1 MSVVE
6 DEFMRRRRAVEVFS
20 LSFLDCIC
28 CGFGAIILLLVLTE
42 VGRPVVLEKSRRNLD
57 GQIRALTQ
65 KLYAIQGET
74 DELTR
79 ELEGSR
85 ATLAQE
91 RQRLARLSGE
101 LTSIQGEYASSTQDA
116 SVSNRVEGEL
126 VAAYQ
131 KLSAE
136 MQRLLKQRARRPA
149 AQAIGGIPV
158 DSEYVIF
165 IVDTSDSM
173 TDNHWDAN
181 LAIIDEIL
189 SSYPHVSG
197 MQIMNDQGIYMFED
211 TKGKWLTDS
220 GEQRAEIRRRA
231 RHWAAFSQSNPVP
244 GMEEA
249 IRSYWATDKRIS
261 LFVLGDEFTGKS
273 IQAALDSIS
282 ALNKPGPDGRRPIRI
297 HAIGFPEGAG
307 MSPDTN
313 IRFSAL
319 MRLVCSQ
326 NNGTFVGLKN

>member
-1 MSVVE
+1 
-6 DEFMRRRRAVEVFS
+6 MRRRRSVEVFS

-42 VGRPVVLEKSRRNLD
+42 TGRPVVLEKSRKSLD
-57 GQIRALTQ
+57 GQMRALTEE
-65 KLYAIQGET
+65 LYTVQGET

-85 ATLAQE
+85 KTLERE
-91 RQRLARLSGE
+91 RQKLALLSGE
-101 LTSIQGEYASSTQDA
+101 LTGIEGQYNSSTRDA
-116 SVSNRVEGEL
+116 SVSNREEGEL

-136 MQRLLKQRARRPA
+136 MQRLLNERAKRPA
-149 AQAIGGIPV
+149 TAAIGGIPV

-165 IVDTSDSM
+165 VVDTSDSM
-173 TDNHWDAN
+173 TDNHWNAN

-189 SSYPHVSG
+189 GFYPHVRG
-197 MQIMNDQGIYMFED
+197 LQIMNDQGTYMFED
-211 TKGKWLTDS
+211 TKGKWLADS
-220 GEQRAEIRRRA
+220 PEQRTEIRKRA
-231 RHWAAFSQSNPVP
+231 KHWAAFSQSNPVP

-249 IRSYWATDKRIS
+249 IRTYWATDKRIS
-261 LFVLGDEFTGKS
+261 VFVLGDEFTGKS
-273 IQAALDSIS
+273 IQAALDSIT
-282 ALNKPGPDGRRPIRI
+282 ALNKPGPDGRRVFRI

-319 MRLVCSQ
+319 MRLVCAQ
-326 NNGTFVGLKN
+326 NNGTFWGLKN

>member
-1 MSVVE
+1 
-6 DEFMRRRRAVEVFS
+6 MRRRRSVEVFS

-42 VGRPVVLEKSRRNLD
+42 VGRPVVLEKSRKNLD
-57 GQIRALTQ
+57 GQVRALAA

-74 DELTR
+74 TELTR

-85 ATLAQE
+85 ATLEQE
-91 RQRLARLSGE
+91 RQKLARLAGDLSA
-101 LTSIQGEYASSTQDA
+101 IQGQYSTSTQDA
-116 SVSNRVEGEL
+116 SVSNKVEGEL

-136 MQRLLKQRARRPA
+136 MQRLLKERAKRPA
-149 AQAIGGIPV
+149 TEAIGGIPV
-158 DSEYVIF
+158 DSEYVVF
-165 IVDTSDSM
+165 VVDTSDSM
-173 TDNHWDAN
+173 TDNHWETN

-189 SSYPHVSG
+189 GFYPHVLG
-197 MQIMNDQGIYMFED
+197 LQIMNDQGAYMFEN
-211 TKGKWLTDS
+211 TKGQWLTDS
-220 GEQRAEIRRRA
+220 VEQRAEIRRRA
-231 RHWAAFSQSNPVP
+231 KHWAAFSQSNPVP

-249 IRSYWATDKRIS
+249 IRTYWAPDKRIS
-261 LFVLGDEFTGKS
+261 VFVLGDEFTGKS
-273 IQAALDSIS
+273 IQAALDSIT
-282 ALNKPGPDGRRPIRI
+282 ALNKPGADGRRPVRI
-297 HAIGFPEGAG
+297 HAIGFPEGPG

>member
-1 MSVVE
+1 
-6 DEFMRRRRAVEVFS
+6 MRRRRSVEVFS

-42 VGRPVVLEKSRRNLD
+42 IGRPAVLEKSRKNLE
-57 GQIRALTQ
+57 GQVRALTET
-65 KLYAIQGET
+65 LYTIQGET
-74 DELTR
+74 AELTR

-85 ATLAQE
+85 LTLEQE

-101 LTSIQGEYASSTQDA
+101 LSAIQGQYASSTQDA

-126 VAAYQ
+126 VTAYQ

-136 MQRLLKQRARRPA
+136 MQRLLQQRAKRPA
-149 AQAIGGIPV
+149 TEAIGGIPV

-165 IVDTSDSM
+165 VVDTSDSM

-189 SSYPHVSG
+189 SFYPQVLG
-197 MQIMNDQGIYMFED
+197 MQIMNDQGTYMFEG
-211 TKGKWLTDS
+211 TKGQWLTDS
-220 GEQRAEIRRRA
+220 PEERAEIRKRA

-249 IRSYWATDKRIS
+249 IRTYWASDKRIS
-261 LFVLGDEFTGKS
+261 VFVLGDEFTGKS
-273 IQAALDSIS
+273 IQADLDSIT
-282 ALNKPGPDGRRPIRI
+282 ALNKPGPDGRRPVRI
-297 HAIGFPEGAG
+297 HAIGFPEGEG
-307 MSPDTN
+307 MSPYTN
-313 IRFSAL
+313 IRFSTL

>member
-1 MSVVE
+1 
-6 DEFMRRRRAVEVFS
+6 MRRRRSVEVFS

-42 VGRPVVLEKSRRNLD
+42 VGRPVVLEKSRKNLD
-57 GQIRALTQ
+57 GQVRALSE

-74 DELTR
+74 TELTR

-85 ATLAQE
+85 ATLEQE
-91 RQRLARLSGE
+91 RQKLARLAGDLSA
-101 LTSIQGEYASSTQDA
+101 IQGQFSTSTQDA
-116 SVSNRVEGEL
+116 SVSNKVEGEL

-131 KLSAE
+131 KLSKE
-136 MQRLLKQRARRPA
+136 MQRLLAERAKRPA
-149 AQAIGGIPV
+149 TEAIGGIPV
-158 DSEYVIF
+158 DSEYVVF
-165 IVDTSDSM
+165 VVDTSDSM
-173 TDNHWDAN
+173 TDNHWDTN

-189 SSYPHVSG
+189 GFYPHVLG
-197 MQIMNDQGIYMFED
+197 LQIMNDQGAYMFEN
-211 TKGKWLTDS
+211 TKGQWLADS
-220 GEQRAEIRRRA
+220 VEQRAEVRRRA
-231 RHWAAFSQSNPVP
+231 KHWTAFSQSNPVP

-249 IRSYWATDKRIS
+249 IRTYWAPDKRIS
-261 LFVLGDEFTGKS
+261 VFVLGDEFTGKS
-273 IQAALDSIS
+273 IQAALDSIT
-282 ALNKPGPDGRRPIRI
+282 ALNKPGADGRRPVRI
-297 HAIGFPEGAG
+297 HAIGFPEGPG

>member
-1 MSVVE
+1 
-6 DEFMRRRRAVEVFS
+6 MRRRRAVEVFS

-42 VGRPVVLEKSRRNLD
+42 IGRPVELEKSRKNLD
-57 GQIRALTQ
+57 GQVRALTE

-79 ELEGSR
+79 KFEGSR
-85 ATLAQE
+85 VSLEQE
-91 RQRLARLSGE
+91 RQKLARLSGE
-101 LTSIQGEYASSTQDA
+101 LSAIQGQYASSTQDA
-116 SVSNRVEGEL
+116 SVTNHVEGEL
-126 VAAYQ
+126 VSAYQ

-136 MQRLLKQRARRPA
+136 MQRLLQQRAKRPA
-149 AQAIGGIPV
+149 MEAIGGIPV

-165 IVDTSDSM
+165 VVDTSDSM

-189 SSYPHVSG
+189 GFYPHVLG
-197 MQIMNDQGIYMFED
+197 MQIMNDQGTYMFEGA
-211 TKGKWLTDS
+211 KGQWLTDS
-220 GEQRAEIRRRA
+220 PEERAEIRKRA

-249 IRSYWATDKRIS
+249 IRTYWAADKRIS
-261 LFVLGDEFTGKS
+261 VFVLGDEFTGKS
-273 IQAALDSIS
+273 IQAALDSIT
-282 ALNKPGPDGRRPIRI
+282 ALNKPGADGRRPVRI
-297 HAIGFPEGAG
+297 HAIGFPEGEG
-307 MSPDTN
+307 MSPYTN
-313 IRFSAL
+313 IRFSTL

>member
-1 MSVVE
+1 
-6 DEFMRRRRAVEVFS
+6 MRRRRSVEVFS

-42 VGRPVVLEKSRRNLD
+42 TGRPLVLEKTRKSLD
-57 GQIRALTQ
+57 GQVRALTE
-65 KLYAIQGET
+65 KLNAIQGET

-85 ATLAQE
+85 KALEQE
-91 RQRLARLSGE
+91 RQKLARLSGE
-101 LTSIQGEYASSTQDA
+101 LSAIAGQYASSTRDA
-116 SVSNRVEGEL
+116 SVSNREEKEL
-126 VAAYQ
+126 VSAYQ

-149 AQAIGGIPV
+149 TEAIGGIPV

-165 IVDTSDSM
+165 VVDTSDSM
-173 TDNHWDAN
+173 TDNHWDVN

-189 SSYPHVSG
+189 DFYPHLRGV
-197 MQIMNDQGIYMFED
+197 QIMNDQGTYMFED
-211 TKGKWLTDS
+211 TRGKWLTDS
-220 GEQRAEIRRRA
+220 EEQRAEIRKRA
-231 RHWAAFSQSNPVP
+231 RRWAAFSQSNPVP

-249 IRSYWATDKRIS
+249 IRTYWASDKRVS

-273 IQAALDSIS
+273 IQAALDSIA
-282 ALNKPGPDGRRPIRI
+282 ALNKPGPDGRRVFRI
-297 HAIGFPEGAG
+297 HAIGFPEGQG

-319 MRLVCSQ
+319 MRLVCGQ
-326 NNGTFVGLKN
+326 NNGTFWGLKN

>member
-1 MSVVE
+1 
-6 DEFMRRRRAVEVFS
+6 MRRRRSVEVFS

-42 VGRPVVLEKSRRNLD
+42 VGRPVVLEKSRKNLD
-57 GQIRALTQ
+57 GQVRALSE

-74 DELTR
+74 TELTR

-85 ATLAQE
+85 ATLEQE
-91 RQRLARLSGE
+91 RQKLARLAGDLSA
-101 LTSIQGEYASSTQDA
+101 IQGQFSTSTQDA
-116 SVSNRVEGEL
+116 SVSNKVEGEL

-131 KLSAE
+131 KLSKE
-136 MQRLLKQRARRPA
+136 MQRLLAERAKRPA
-149 AQAIGGIPV
+149 TEAIGGIPV
-158 DSEYVIF
+158 DSEYVVF
-165 IVDTSDSM
+165 VVDTSDSM
-173 TDNHWDAN
+173 TDNHWDTN

-189 SSYPHVSG
+189 GFYPHVLG
-197 MQIMNDQGIYMFED
+197 LQIMNDQGAYMFES
-211 TKGKWLTDS
+211 TKGQWLADS
-220 GEQRAEIRRRA
+220 VEQRAEIRRRA
-231 RHWAAFSQSNPVP
+231 KHWAAFSQSNPVP

-249 IRSYWATDKRIS
+249 IRTYWAPDKRIS
-261 LFVLGDEFTGKS
+261 VFVLGDEFTGKS
-273 IQAALDSIS
+273 IQAALDSIT
-282 ALNKPGPDGRRPIRI
+282 ALNKPGADGRRPVRI
-297 HAIGFPEGAG
+297 HAIGFPEGPG